1 LENGVMRGLV
11 VVLGALLAAPGLAE
25 TLYVT
30 DILRLG
36 IHQASDTSDK
46 AFSTLVSGTPLEIL
60 ERSSNYARVRPPD
73 GREGWVKSA
82 YLVDEKPSRLR
93 ATELEAEV
101 SQLEDDKVGAIAARE
116 VAEQALAD
124 LQAAIAADAG
134 SATALRL
141 KNEELATENDSYR
154 DRMDAFR
161 GSVPLSWGAIA
172 LVVALV
178 AGFLAGLW
186 WLDFQ
191 SRRRHGG
198 FRVY

>member
-1 LENGVMRGLV
+1 MRGLRLLV
-11 VVLGALLAAPGLAE
+11 LLGALLAAPVSAE

-36 IHQASDTSDK
+36 IHQAPDTSDR
-46 AFSTLVSGTPLEIL
+46 AFSTLVSGTPLEVL

-93 ATELEAEV
+93 ATELEAEAG
-101 SQLEDDKVGAIAARE
+101 QLNDDKAAAVAARE
-116 VAEQALAD
+116 AAEKALAD
-124 LQAAIAADAG
+124 LQASIAADSG
-134 SATALRL
+134 SATALRQ
-141 KNEELATENDSYR
+141 KNEKLTAENDSFR
-154 DRMDAFR
+154 SRMNAFR
-161 GSVPLSWGAIA
+161 GSVPLSWVGIA

>member
-1 LENGVMRGLV
+1 MRGLV
-11 VVLGALLAAPGLAE
+11 VLLGALLAAPLLAE
-25 TLYVT
+25 TVYVT

-36 IHQASDTSDK
+36 IHQAPDTSDR
-46 AFSTLVSGTPLEIL
+46 AFSTLVSGTPLEVL

-93 ATELEAEV
+93 AAELEAEV
-101 SQLEDDKVGAIAARE
+101 GQLNEDKAGALAARE
-116 VAEQALAD
+116 AAEKALAD
-124 LQAAIAADAG
+124 LQASIAADAG

-141 KNEELATENDSYR
+141 KNEELAAENDNYR
-154 DRMDAFR
+154 ARMDAFR
-161 GSVPLSWGAIA
+161 GSVPLSWVGIA

>member
-1 LENGVMRGLV
+1 MRGLLV
-11 VVLGALLAAPGLAE
+11 LLGALLAAPVLAE
-25 TLYVT
+25 TVYVT

-36 IHQASDTSDK
+36 IHQAPDTSDR
-46 AFSTLVSGTPLEIL
+46 AFSTLVSGTPLEVL

-93 ATELEAEV
+93 AAELEAEV
-101 SQLEDDKVGAIAARE
+101 GQLNEDKAGAVTARE
-116 VAEQALAD
+116 AAEKALAD
-124 LQAAIAADAG
+124 LQASIAADAG

-141 KNEELATENDSYR
+141 KNEELVAENDRYR
-154 DRMDAFR
+154 SRMEAFR
-161 GSVPLSWGAIA
+161 RSVPLSWVGIA